1 MGKADAKRGTE
12 TALAESQEQAPYS
25 DVAPLGRRLNRA
37 FGPIAAGMLI
47 DLVDLAT
54 FGPIGYVLGLPIGG
68 LAGYWMGR
76 CLRLERKASLL
87 CALAAGVYCT
97 IPYTEAIPLA
107 TLVGAYARFRE
118 SGREAPPDEEAGIE
132 PDEEE
137 SAVSDGVPN
146 DNQV

>member
-1 MGKADAKRGTE
+1 MDKGDVKRDAD
-12 TALAESQEQAPYS
+12 TALAENQEQAPYS

-37 FGPIAAGMLI
+37 FGPIVAGIII

-54 FGPIGYVLGLPIGG
+54 YGPIGYVLGLPVGG

-76 CLRLERKASLL
+76 CLGLERKACLF

-97 IPYTEAIPLA
+97 IPYTETIPLA

-118 SGREAPPDEEAGIE
+118 SGREVPP
-132 PDEEE
+132 EEE
-137 SAVSDGVPN
+137 SFAEPDAEDGSVSDGASN

>member
-1 MGKADAKRGTE
+1 MGKGDVKRNAE
-12 TALAESQEQAPYS
+12 PILAESQGQAPYS
-25 DVAPLGRRLNRA
+25 DVTPLGRRLNRA
-37 FGPIAAGMLI
+37 FGPIVAGMLI
-47 DLVDLAT
+47 DFVDLAT
-54 FGPIGYVLGLPIGG
+54 FGPIGYVLGLPVGG

-76 CLRLERKASLL
+76 CLGLERKASLF
-87 CALAAGVYCT
+87 CALAAGFYCT

-118 SGREAPPDEEAGIE
+118 SGREALPDEEAGVE

-137 SAVSDGVPN
+137 VAVSDGVPN